1 MFLIL
6 TNRYL
11 IINYISNFQGFDTT
25 ASTLSTVL
33 LMLGLHQYVQDK
45 VVEELSLL
53 FDTQD
58 QEVDQE
64 KLNQMPYIEMVIKE
78 TMRLF
83 PILPATGRT
92 ATADVQLG

>member
-1 MFLIL
+1 
-6 TNRYL
+6 
-11 IINYISNFQGFDTT
+11 
-25 ASTLSTVL
+25 
-33 LMLGLHQYVQDK
+33 MLGIDQDVQDK

-53 FDTQD
+53 FDTID
-58 QEVDQE
+58 EEVDHD

-83 PILPATGRT
+83 PILAATART